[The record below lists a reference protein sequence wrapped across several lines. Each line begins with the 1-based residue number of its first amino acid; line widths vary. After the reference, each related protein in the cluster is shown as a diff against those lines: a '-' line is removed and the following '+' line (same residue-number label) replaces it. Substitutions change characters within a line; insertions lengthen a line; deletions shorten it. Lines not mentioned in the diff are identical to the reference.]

1 MARDFKETLNLPKTD
16 FPMKADLPHR
26 EPDFLKMWEE
36 IKLYDKLMSRAGSG
50 MPAYVLHDGPPYANG
65 DIHVG
70 HALNKVL
77 KDIVCRYH
85 WMKGEYAPFIPG
97 WDCHGQPIEHQVE
110 KQLGEKKNG
119 LTKAEFRELCKK
131 YAEKYIDRQREQF
144 KRLGVIGTW
153 NKPYLTMDLEY
164 EATNVEVFKKL
175 YRRGIVYRGKKP
187 IYWCYH
193 DMTALAEAEIEY
205 FEKDSVSL
213 KVKFELLDQI
223 KDVESPIYGVI
234 WTTTSWTLPANVALA
249 FHPHAEYSIYDTG
262 EERLIFA
269 TLLTEENVRDG
280 WREIQRVKGSSFEG
294 KRFRH
299 ALYPNRTSVGI
310 VADFVSLDTGTGIVH
325 IAPGHGEEDYLI
337 GQKYDLPVVM
347 PVNDKG
353 IFTEKAGIF
362 AGLRIDEANEKII
375 GYLETK
381 GLLLEKEKVSHSY
394 PHCWRCKNP
403 VIFRATE
410 QWFIAVK
417 RDELKREA
425 LEAIKK
431 VKWIPGWSVNRIT
444 SMVEERPDWCISRQR
459 AWGVPIPIIYCQ
471 KCGAIQDEDEVFD
484 HIIEVFRHEGA
495 DSWYRREV
503 KELLPINYSCI
514 GCGSLEFR
522 KEEDIFDVWFES
534 GISHF
539 AVLKKRDE
547 VRWPADMYL
556 EGSDQHRGW
565 FQSSLLTSAGVEKK
579 APYREVLTHGFI
591 VDEQGRKMSKS
602 LGNVVDPL
610 EVMDRMGADVLRM
623 AVAASD
629 YSSDVAISDQI
640 LERISDAYRRIRNT
654 FRFMLGNLYDFDIEK
669 HRVAFEEI
677 DAIDKFIMGKLYF
690 LSETASRAYAK
701 CRYHTIFHTIHNFC
715 TNELSGFY
723 LDVLKDRLY
732 AEHFDSPAR
741 RSTQT
746 ALYTLSRILAKY
758 LAPILPFTME
768 EVWQHLPGA
777 RSESESVHLSTFETF
792 PKSAFDKSLIDDW
805 DRLLEIRKYG
815 MKTFETVK
823 AKNIAR
829 TLLESKVSIAA
840 EGKTRN
846 VLTKWQEYVPVVIG
860 TTQIYLAPSFDEEV
874 FNENDT
880 RVVYNFE
887 DVKIAIEHAEG
898 SKCLRCWNWT
908 KDVGE
913 KIEGVCNRC
922 AEILVLLG

>member
-26 EPDFLKMWEE
+26 EPNFLKMWEE
-36 IKLYDKLMSRAGSG
+36 IKLYDKLMSRAHTDV
-50 MPAYVLHDGPPYANG
+50 PKYVLHDGPPYANG

-110 KQLGEKKNG
+110 KQLGEKKND
-119 LTKAEFRELCKK
+119 LSKAKFRELCKK

-153 NKPYLTMDLEY
+153 DKPYLTMDLEY

-175 YRRGIVYRGKKP
+175 YRKGIVYRGKKP

-205 FEKDSVSL
+205 YEKESTSL
-213 KVKFELLDQI
+213 KVKFELLDEF
-223 KDVESPIYGVI
+223 KNVAPPIYGVI
-234 WTTTSWTLPANVALA
+234 WTTTAWTLPANVALA
-249 FHPHAEYSIYDTG
+249 FHPRAEYSIYDTG

-269 TLLTEENVRDG
+269 TSLADENIKGD
-280 WREIQRVKGSSFEG
+280 WKEIQKVKGLFFEG
-294 KRFRH
+294 KKFKH
-299 ALYPNRTSVGI
+299 ALFPERISEGI
-310 VADFVSLDTGTGIVH
+310 VADFVSLATGTGIVH
-325 IAPGHGEEDYLI
+325 IAPGHGEEDYLV
-337 GQKYDLPVVM
+337 GEKYDLPVIM
-347 PVNDKG
+347 PVDDKG
-353 IFTEKAGIF
+353 VFTDEAGIF
-362 AGLRIDEANEKII
+362 AGLQIEEANQKIVEFLEK
-375 GYLETK
+375 K
-381 GLLLEKEKVSHSY
+381 GLLFEKGKMSHSY

-417 RDELKREA
+417 KDGLKGDA
-425 LEAIKK
+425 LDAIKA
-431 VKWIPGWSVNRIT
+431 VKWIPRWSVNRIT

-459 AWGVPIPIIYCQ
+459 AWGVPIPIIYCR
-471 KCGAIQDEDEVFD
+471 KCGMIQDKDEVFD
-484 HIIEVFRHEGA
+484 RIIQVFRLEGA
-495 DSWYRREV
+495 DSWFRKEA
-503 KELLPINYSCI
+503 KELLPANYSCSR
-514 GCGSLEFR
+514 CRSQEFR

-539 AVLKKRDE
+539 AVLKKREE
-547 VRWPADMYL
+547 VSWPADMYL

-565 FQSSLLTSAGVEKK
+565 FQSSLLTSAGVEKR

-610 EVMDRMGADVLRM
+610 EVMDKMGADVLRM

-654 FRFMLGNLYDFDIEK
+654 FRFMLGNLYDFDKEK
-669 HRVAFEEI
+669 NWVIFEEM
-677 DAIDKFIMGKLYF
+677 DAIDKFIIGKLYN
-690 LSETASRAYAK
+690 LSETVSRAYAE
-701 CRYHTIFHTIHNFC
+701 CRYHTIVHNIHNFC
-715 TNELSGFY
+715 TGELSGFY

-732 AEHFDSPAR
+732 AEHFDSPKR

-746 ALYTLSRILAKY
+746 ALYTICRVLAKY

-768 EVWQHLPGA
+768 EVWQHLPGC
-777 RSESESVHLSTFETF
+777 RSELESVHLSTFETI
-792 PKSAFDKSLIDDW
+792 PESAFDKSLLDDW
-805 DRLLEIRKYG
+805 DRLLEVRKYV

-823 AKNIAR
+823 EKNIAR
-829 TLLESKVSIAA
+829 TLLESKVSIAS
-840 EGKTRN
+840 EGETRTI
-846 VLTKWQEYVPVVIG
+846 LTKWQEYIPVIIG
-860 TTQIYLAPSFDEEV
+860 TTQIYLTTAFNEEV
-874 FNENDT
+874 FEENDT
-880 RVVYNFE
+880 RVVYNFGA
-887 DVKIAIEHAEG
+887 VKIAIEHAEG
-898 SKCLRCWNWT
+898 TKCLRCWNWT
-908 KDVGE
+908 SDVGE
-913 KIEGVCNRC
+913 KREDVCNRC